1 MALVVLEQR
10 VRNDAVGTLRYFAA
24 QDVTIKMI
32 SGDSAV
38 ERTRGGFVARVL
50 RMALPAGAITAIATF
65 STYLLVVDRFGTTD
79 AESRTAAVLTLFLA
93 ALWVLAIVCRPYN
106 GWKIAMLVIIL
117 ACMVYDL
124 LNDWTRAFFALDPS
138 NSAAVLTSVLVA
150 GTAMVLLEV
159 AWWLNRSGGPDM
171 SETSSCIHAV
181 DVTNTLD

>member
-1 MALVVLEQR
+1 
-10 VRNDAVGTLRYFAA
+10 
-24 QDVTIKMI
+24 
-32 SGDSAV
+32 
-38 ERTRGGFVARVL
+38 VARVL

-79 AESRTAAVLTLFLA
+79 AESRTAAVITLFLA

-124 LNDWTRAFFALDPS
+124 LDDWTREFFALDPS

-150 GTAMVLLEV
+150 GAAIVLLEL
-159 AWWLNRSGGPDM
+159 AWWLGRPIRD
-171 SETSSCIHAV
+171 
-181 DVTNTLD
+181 